1 MSREEI
7 ESGKTLY
14 LECSS
19 GISGDMMVASL
30 LDIGAD
36 WDHLLEVLGTVQ
48 AEGYEVHKRK
58 VKKAGIECMDFD
70 VVLDAAHENHD
81 HDMEYLH
88 GSDSGY
94 SHACPNHHE
103 DDDHDHHDHHDHHDG
118 HHEDDD
124 HDHHDHHDHH
134 DGHHVDDDHDHHD
147 HHDGHHHEHRGM
159 KEITDIIQA
168 CQMTDRAKSTAL
180 KIFHIIAEAEAKAHG
195 ISIGEVHFHE
205 VGAMDSIID
214 VISVAVCLDDLDIED
229 VIVTRLCE
237 GTGTVRCQHGIL
249 SIPVPAVS
257 NIMAAYHLPIQIT
270 AVEGEL
276 VTPTGAAIVA
286 AVKTKD
292 KLPETFTI
300 KKTGYGAG
308 KRTYRRPSILRAMLI
323 EENAEDE
330 QSTKCAVSTE
340 TDENTD
346 FIYKLETNV
355 DDCTGEELGAVME
368 ELFRAGARDVFYTPV
383 YMKKYRPGY
392 QLNVI
397 CGAEDVETVE
407 QIIVQ
412 GTTTIGIR
420 RSKWERTVLPREII
434 EVETPFGMANVK
446 KCLLGEQVRFYPE
459 YESVLEISRREKKS
473 YREIYQMV
481 VACCDR

>member
-7 ESGKTLY
+7 ELGKTLY

-36 WDHLLEVLGTVQ
+36 WDHLLKVLGTVQ

-88 GSDSGY
+88 GSNPGY

-118 HHEDDD
+118 HHE
-124 HDHHDHHDHH
+124 
-134 DGHHVDDDHDHHD
+134 DDDHDHHD

-383 YMKKYRPGY
+383 YMKKNRPGY

-397 CGAEDVETVE
+397 CGAEDVETLE
-407 QIIVQ
+407 QIIFR

-481 VACCDR
+481 VACCDH

>member
-1 MSREEI
+1 M
-7 ESGKTLY
+7 GKTLY

-30 LDIGAD
+30 LDMGAD
-36 WDHLLEVLGTVQ
+36 WEHLLKVLGTVK

-88 GSDSGY
+88 GSDPA
-94 SHACPNHHE
+94 HHHE
-103 DDDHDHHDHHDHHDG
+103 DEH
-118 HHEDDD
+118 HHE
-124 HDHHDHHDHH
+124 HH
-134 DGHHVDDDHDHHD
+134 
-147 HHDGHHHEHRGM
+147 HHHEHRGM
-159 KEITDIIQA
+159 KEITEIIQA
-168 CQMTDRAKSTAL
+168 CRMTERAKNTAL
-180 KIFHIIAEAEAKAHG
+180 KIFRIIAEAEAKAHG
-195 ISIGEVHFHE
+195 VSIGEVHFHE
-205 VGAMDSIID
+205 VGAIDSIID

-249 SIPVPAVS
+249 PIPVPAVS

-270 AVEGEL
+270 DVEGEL

-330 QSTKCAVSTE
+330 HSTKYAASAEFIKSKENAASAAGTKGE
-340 TDENTD
+340 TNTD

-368 ELFRAGARDVFYTPV
+368 ELFRAGARDAFYTPV
-383 YMKKYRPGY
+383 YMKKNRPGY

-397 CGAEDVETVE
+397 CSEKDIETLE
-407 QIIVQ
+407 HIIFT

-420 RSKWERTVLPREII
+420 RQKWERTILPREIL
-434 EVETPFGMANVK
+434 EVETPYGKAKVK
-446 KCLLGEQVRFYPE
+446 KCRIGDVIRYYPE
-459 YESVLEISRREKKS
+459 YESVLEISRRENLS
-473 YREIYQMV
+473 YREVYQAV
-481 VACCDR
+481 VRVCDILTQKS

>member
-7 ESGKTLY
+7 ELGKTLY
-14 LECSS
+14 LECNS

-88 GSDSGY
+88 GSDPGY
-94 SHACPNHHE
+94 SHACPN
-103 DDDHDHHDHHDHHDG
+103 

-340 TDENTD
+340 TDRNTE

-383 YMKKYRPGY
+383 YMKKNRPGY

-397 CGAEDVETVE
+397 CGAEDVETLE
-407 QIIVQ
+407 QIIFR

-420 RSKWERTVLPREII
+420 RSKWERTVLPRKII

>member
-7 ESGKTLY
+7 ELGKTLY
-14 LECSS
+14 LECNS

-88 GSDSGY
+88 GSDPGY

-118 HHEDDD
+118 HHE
-124 HDHHDHHDHH
+124 
-134 DGHHVDDDHDHHD
+134 DDDHDHHD

-340 TDENTD
+340 TDRNTE

-383 YMKKYRPGY
+383 YMKKNRPGY

-397 CGAEDVETVE
+397 CGTEDVETLE
-407 QIIVQ
+407 QIIFR

>member
-7 ESGKTLY
+7 ELGKTLY
-14 LECSS
+14 LECNS

-103 DDDHDHHDHHDHHDG
+103 DDYHDPHDHHD
-118 HHEDDD
+118 E
-124 HDHHDHHDHH
+124 
-134 DGHHVDDDHDHHD
+134 
-147 HHDGHHHEHRGM
+147 HHHEHRGM

-383 YMKKYRPGY
+383 YMKKNRPGY

-397 CGAEDVETVE
+397 CGAEDVETLE
-407 QIIVQ
+407 QIIFQ